1 MLRLSRCYIKVFRRG
16 LTTAFCD
23 YLPAKI
29 PLRTTSLSIAM
40 KYLAVICLALV
51 GVASAGILA
60 PATTLVRTPNLDS
73 AVIKSERLGGNFA
86 YSSVEG
92 HSYAALTPVVRH
104 VATPVAV
111 SYSAP
116 LVAPA
121 IVAAPAY
128 AHPYP
133 LHYPITFAHPTV
145 IGEAAPAPAADAA
158 PVESAPA
165 AAEPASDTVEVE
177 AA

>member
-1 MLRLSRCYIKVFRRG
+1 
-16 LTTAFCD
+16 
-23 YLPAKI
+23 
-29 PLRTTSLSIAM
+29 M
-40 KYLAVICLALV
+40 KYLAVICLVV
-51 GVASAGILA
+51 GVASAGLIA
-60 PATTLVRTPNLDS
+60 PVTHLVRTPSLDS

-133 LHYPITFAHPTV
+133 IHYPISFAPAV
-145 IGEAAPAPAADAA
+145 IGEAPAAAPIADATPVEAAPAPADA
-158 PVESAPA
+158 
-165 AAEPASDTVEVE
+165 ASDTVEVE